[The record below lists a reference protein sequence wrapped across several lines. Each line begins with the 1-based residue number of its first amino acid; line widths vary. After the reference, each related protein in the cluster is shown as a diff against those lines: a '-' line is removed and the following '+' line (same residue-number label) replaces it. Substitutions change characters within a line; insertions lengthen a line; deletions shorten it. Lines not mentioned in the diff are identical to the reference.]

1 MADRASVTVANVMGL
16 MLVSFFCGVVLHSHT
31 TSDDAPIADVGIGV
45 PAARVAE
52 PVARD
57 VTAGPEG
64 VELRQLGLRMVGL
77 ATVQVG
83 ETMVLLWVP
92 GGGEMQVLG
101 TFRLPAVP
109 AEGGGP

>member
-1 MADRASVTVANVMGL
+1 MNDLDRKFLRRCILIALTITGTL
-16 MLVSFFCGVVLHSHT
+16 GWSFYFATLN
-31 TSDDAPIADVGIGV
+31 DAPIADVEIGV
-45 PAARVAE
+45 SAARVVE

-57 VTAGPEG
+57 VTAGPAG
-64 VELRQLGLRMVGL
+64 VELRQLGFPMVGL

-109 AEGGGP
+109 GKAVDE